1 MAIINQSPGS
11 AGSTNDCLPRLDLGP
26 APRPTAPPYS
36 LLNTPGVVVE
46 RGSGRWLNGINLIG
60 YPDETPTLWEDSS
73 EGTFRAKGEGDAL
86 PAATFDSF
94 VAYLPVTC
102 SAVGWA
108 SMQEEAQTVLEAT
121 LSWGVEFALSQ
132 GIFGLNNPY
141 LGDANVTILGGAAVA
156 PRVGLAYLEDAI
168 GESGR
173 QGMIHA
179 TPSTIAY
186 LGFEALKTDGNI
198 VTPNGTVVVSG
209 GGYIWQSE
217 DAGTGPDGGDPPPA
231 GQSYMFASGPVEVRL
246 GTVDIQDI
254 RTALDRSDNTVTFRA
269 EIPVLVY
276 WDTAVQYAVLVD
288 WTP

>member
-1 MAIINQSPGS
+1 
-11 AGSTNDCLPRLDLGP
+11 
-26 APRPTAPPYS
+26 
-36 LLNTPGVVVE
+36 VVE

-73 EGTFRAKGEGDAL
+73 EGTFRTKGEGDAL

-94 VAYLPVTC
+94 IAYLPVTC

-108 SMQEEAQTVLEAT
+108 DMQDEAQTVLEAT
-121 LSWGVEFALSQ
+121 LSWGVEYALSQ
-132 GIFGLNNPY
+132 GVFGLNNPY
-141 LGDANVTILGGAAVA
+141 LGDTNVTILGGAAVA

-168 GESGR
+168 GDSGR
-173 QGMIHA
+173 QGLIHA
-179 TPSTIAY
+179 TPATIAY
-186 LGFEALKTDGNI
+186 LGFEALKTDGSI

-217 DAGTGPDGGDPPPA
+217 DAGSGPDGGNPPPT

-246 GTVDIQDI
+246 GQVDIQNI

-276 WDTAVQYAVLVD
+276 WDTAVQFAVLVD